1 MLRVNF
7 SPLAKYVVTFPRR
20 KLCPIIFRS
29 KYFLLFLFIFLFFE
43 IQFFATAVDIS
54 LSIESESSFKFSP
67 LFSLSLSCCLLESS
81 SAISVV
87 SKSTSFSHTLS
98 AFSQQN
104 YTNRICPQTSPLYLS
119 PIFLRNQTG
128 TTEELAELLK
138 ELTKLCILRVL
149 KSHKLVH
156 LLV

>member
-7 SPLAKYVVTFPRR
+7 SPLSKYVVTFPRR

-29 KYFLLFLFIFLFFE
+29 KYFLLFLFNFLFFE

-128 TTEELAELLK
+128 TTEELPELLK

-156 LLV
+156 LV